1 MLGQKQDE
9 YTLIGELNLMIE
21 ENKFEVTLFGNS
33 EKTDDV
39 NRIISRLIEK
49 ETRKC

>member
-1 MLGQKQDE
+1 MLGQSTDKH
-9 YTLIGELNLMIE
+9 TNIGELTLMIE
-21 ENKFEVTLFGNS
+21 ENKYEVTLFGNS

-49 ETRKC
+49 ETNKN

>member
-1 MLGQKQDE
+1 MLGQKPDK

-21 ENKFEVTLFGNS
+21 ENKYEVTLFGNS
-33 EKTDDV
+33 EKTEDV

-49 ETRKC
+49 ETRKY